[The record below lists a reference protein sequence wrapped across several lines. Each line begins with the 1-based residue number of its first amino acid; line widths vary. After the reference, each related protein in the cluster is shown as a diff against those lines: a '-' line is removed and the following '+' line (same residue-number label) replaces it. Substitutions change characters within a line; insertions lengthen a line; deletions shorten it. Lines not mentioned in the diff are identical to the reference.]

1 MSNNSRINP
10 MYADVASNARLV
22 SDATQITIIGVSCI
36 PTNATWVVQLND
48 GLGNIIFY
56 ADNVA
61 AGTGIPPQGGFSS
74 TGLVVAT
81 LTNAKV
87 LIYTRNV

>member
-1 MSNNSRINP
+1 MANNSRINP

-22 SDATQITIIGVSCI
+22 NDATKVTITGILCI

-48 GLGNIIFY
+48 GVGNIIFY

-61 AGTGIPPQGGFSS
+61 AGRGISPEGGFST

-87 LIYTRNV
+87 LIYTRNI

>member
-1 MSNNSRINP
+1 MANNSRINP
-10 MYADVASNARLV
+10 MFADTASNARLV
-22 SDATQITIIGVSCI
+22 RGTTVVNIKGILCI

-48 GLGNIIFY
+48 EAGNIIFY
-56 ADNVA
+56 ADNVS
-61 AGTGIPPQGGFSS
+61 AGRGQFPINGFQS

-87 LIYTRNV
+87 LIYT